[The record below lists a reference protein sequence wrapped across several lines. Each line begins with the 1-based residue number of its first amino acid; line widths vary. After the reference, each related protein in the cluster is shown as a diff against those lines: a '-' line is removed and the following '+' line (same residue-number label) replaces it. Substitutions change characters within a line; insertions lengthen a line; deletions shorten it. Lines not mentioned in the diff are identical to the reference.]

1 MTDASL
7 QRQRVAVS
15 VLFILA
21 GTVMG
26 GWQGRIPSVRA
37 QLGVGDGAWG
47 LIVLGMPVG
56 TLLALLVLQGV
67 ITRTGARLPA
77 RWGAAALLMIAPL
90 AAASPSTL
98 VMVAT
103 LLVMGVAVGLRGWL
117 GADALWI
124 SFPVAMMAT
133 LTMASLLYLQGGWRR
148 ETDMNINPDPE
159 GIAPETQTVTAEAA
173 PIQPKA

>member
-1 MTDASL
+1 M
-7 QRQRVAVS
+7 
-15 VLFILA
+15 LFILA

-47 LIVLGMPVG
+47 LIVLGMPMG

-77 RWGAAALLMIAPL
+77 RWGAAVLLMIAPL

-98 VMVAT
+98 PV
-103 LLVMGVAVGLRGWL
+103 RYC
-117 GADALWI
+117 GALSSEIA
-124 SFPVAMMAT
+124 
-133 LTMASLLYLQGGWRR
+133 GGG
-148 ETDMNINPDPE
+148 T
-159 GIAPETQTVTAEAA
+159 TVPT
-173 PIQPKA
+173 

>member
-1 MTDASL
+1 MLILFAVEHQALALFLGHDSAA
-7 QRQRVAVS
+7 VAIGTHIGRIATWGFIAFGVTM
-15 VLFILA
+15 VLF
-21 GTVMG
+21 GV
-26 GWQGRIPSVRA
+26 VRA
-37 QLGVGDGAWG
+37 NGQVVWPL
-47 LIVLGMPVG
+47 LILFISLYP
-56 TLLALLVLQGV
+56 
-67 ITRTGARLPA
+67 IRL
-77 RWGAAALLMIAPL
+77 
-90 AAASPSTL
+90 
-98 VMVAT
+98 
-103 LLVMGVAVGLRGWL
+103 GVAVGLGGWL

>member
-1 MTDASL
+1 MTDSSL

-56 TLLALLVLQGV
+56 TLLALLVILPMLQGRAV
-67 ITRTGARLPA
+67 F
-77 RWGAAALLMIAPL
+77 
-90 AAASPSTL
+90 AS
-98 VMVAT
+98 MRH
-103 LLVMGVAVGLRGWL
+103 GGR
-117 GADALWI
+117 ALWI
-124 SFPVAMMAT
+124 SGVCWSVMFTAFMVALVLM
-133 LTMASLLYLQGGWRR
+133 
-148 ETDMNINPDPE
+148 P
-159 GIAPETQTVTAEAA
+159 
-173 PIQPKA
+173 